1 MGIEVQF
8 KEARPLT
15 LLKRGEITTHT
26 VTDCVFFNYF
36 IEEKSDFEN
45 LLLLLNVSKKEN
57 LQVFINKQVY
67 PGELNGEYNFVAGDL
82 SDQIIKNF

>member
-1 MGIEVQF
+1 MFPDHPRFQEGTYKVQVDAFSGDAEQAMGIEVQF

-26 VTDCVFFNYF
+26 VTDCIFFNYF

-57 LQVFINKQVY
+57 L
-67 PGELNGEYNFVAGDL
+67 
-82 SDQIIKNF
+82 